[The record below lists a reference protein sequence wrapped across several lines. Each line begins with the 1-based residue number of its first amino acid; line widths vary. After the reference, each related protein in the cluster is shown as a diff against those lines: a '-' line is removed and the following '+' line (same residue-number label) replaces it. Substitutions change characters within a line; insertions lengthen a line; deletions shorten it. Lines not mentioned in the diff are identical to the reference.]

1 MFSDYTP
8 PAPTPRELRL
18 RLASAK
24 KQLLKLRALR
34 QRACQVAIDIVK
46 GLGLRVRC
54 ARRPPSFLYD
64 VFRCSPIWEA
74 DDRCKLTFI
83 YPAPPRQWQAELKR
97 LRTLLDAN
105 GWPHLLQSIPLR
117 AVYSSKEWG
126 ALQELQRPIASTFSL
141 PPDLWSP
148 EYDAVPGDNVELH
161 PGRSVGGGCSSEAA
175 LEVDADEEHA
185 EVQEGQARDNEERAE
200 ETEASQGKSA

>member
-8 PAPTPRELRL
+8 PAPTPRELRR

-34 QRACQVAIDIVK
+34 QRARQVAIDIVK

-54 ARRPPSFLYD
+54 ARRPPDFLYD

-97 LRTLLDAN
+97 LR
-105 GWPHLLQSIPLR
+105 
-117 AVYSSKEWG
+117 SSGSNLGKSTSRPQNFFVCYFSPPIGSCSPPVFRWVDLPMG
-126 ALQELQRPIASTFSL
+126 RPSRWVALPM
-141 PPDLWSP
+141 
-148 EYDAVPGDNVELH
+148 
-161 PGRSVGGGCSSEAA
+161 GRSSDGSLFRWVA
-175 LEVDADEEHA
+175 LS
-185 EVQEGQARDNEERAE
+185 
-200 ETEASQGKSA
+200 ASQSGPLNVRWRMRLGRHC